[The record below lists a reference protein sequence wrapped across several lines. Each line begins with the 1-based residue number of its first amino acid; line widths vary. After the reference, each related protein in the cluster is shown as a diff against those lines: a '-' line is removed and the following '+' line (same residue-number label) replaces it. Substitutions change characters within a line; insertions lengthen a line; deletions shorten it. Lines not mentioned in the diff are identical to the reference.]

1 MAVSI
6 REPKKRT
13 SIMDTIVR
21 SALQIV
27 IVVAVRRGSY
37 IVCASVACTASNCFM
52 DGMMALLKKAIAS
65 QWKASEFK
73 HAGC

>member
-37 IVCASVACTASNCFM
+37 IVCASVACTASNSFM